1 MTRCHTTC
9 KRSLILHDDRLCCVC
24 SQLPTHLRKI
34 SFTSQLYFL
43 CDIPKE
49 EANLLACAHKQEAWC
64 KVWVMIVEGEKLHS
78 AWTQSTA
85 ENLLSRR
92 HPGPP
97 DVLTFDPGPN
107 FRATEFHAEAR
118 LLGISCN
125 QIPVE
130 AHWAVGK
137 IERFHAPLRR
147 AYEIIRAECGTECS
161 QGAAL
166 QAAVKA
172 VNDTAGP
179 NGLVPTLLV
188 FGAMPRI
195 TMDSPPTPSQTKR
208 AAAVNKA
215 MTELRKLTAKR
226 KLNDALAARNG
237 PELSDRRPRTLELGA
252 EVLVYR
258 EKGNWSG
265 PYKVVSVTENNVRVA
280 LPNGDSDF
288 RSTHV
293 KPYHRYQDQEGEAQ
307 GKDDFIYPEEN
318 QPRPRGR
325 PKAVPKAPKELS
337 TTVAADPTQKP
348 PPDSGVIAPE
358 ADTTPNDRTIEV
370 ATEPEEHRRSGRSRK
385 PKVQF
390 DTLISDKENRAY
402 ELAVKYR
409 AEGKITA
416 PGAPFEQSDAAE
428 IEALLGAGV
437 LQPVSGDNARGRIF
451 GARMVREVKG
461 TPERPYEKSRL
472 VVQGHSDQEKKTLLT
487 QAPTIMRC
495 SQRLILSITPSL
507 MERYGYKLMIRD
519 ISQAYTQSKSQL
531 MRDVL
536 VRIPRELQHRYP
548 RGTYLK
554 VHKPLYGLAESG
566 LHWFDT
572 YQRHHK
578 ERLNCKTSIYD
589 TCLLMTKSSPFGLVG
604 LQTDDTLNLGDPD
617 FIAAEEAELQRAGLL
632 AKPQR
637 VLQEGDTEDF
647 NGCKITLKNGTVVIR
662 QKGQADRLEQVK
674 IGAADRKQQ
683 YVAQR
688 ARGAYI
694 ATICQPEAAFDLSV
708 AAQAKEPTDT
718 EIETLNKRIQ
728 WQIDNKLR
736 GLTYIPLDMEKAK
749 LYVFVDGSLANLV
762 DMSSQIGYLIVL
774 GTETN
779 AEDNAGFEVQ
789 GNIVHWSSV
798 KCSRITR
805 SSLASEIYG
814 MTGGLDLGYV
824 LARTLGTICQQINL
838 PSPELVICT
847 DSKSLYECLVRLG
860 TTLEKRLM
868 IDILAIRQSY
878 ENREIQEIR

>member
-1 MTRCHTTC
+1 M
-9 KRSLILHDDRLCCVC
+9 
-24 SQLPTHLRKI
+24 
-34 SFTSQLYFL
+34 
-43 CDIPKE
+43 
-49 EANLLACAHKQEAWC
+49 
-64 KVWVMIVEGEKLHS
+64 
-78 AWTQSTA
+78 
-85 ENLLSRR
+85 
-92 HPGPP
+92 
-97 DVLTFDPGPN
+97 
-107 FRATEFHAEAR
+107 
-118 LLGISCN
+118 
-125 QIPVE
+125 
-130 AHWAVGK
+130 
-137 IERFHAPLRR
+137 
-147 AYEIIRAECGTECS
+147 
-161 QGAAL
+161 
-166 QAAVKA
+166 
-172 VNDTAGP
+172 
-179 NGLVPTLLV
+179 
-188 FGAMPRI
+188 
-195 TMDSPPTPSQTKR
+195 
-208 AAAVNKA
+208 
-215 MTELRKLTAKR
+215 
-226 KLNDALAARNG
+226 
-237 PELSDRRPRTLELGA
+237 
-252 EVLVYR
+252 
-258 EKGNWSG
+258 
-265 PYKVVSVTENNVRVA
+265 
-280 LPNGDSDF
+280 
-288 RSTHV
+288 
-293 KPYHRYQDQEGEAQ
+293 
-307 GKDDFIYPEEN
+307 
-318 QPRPRGR
+318 
-325 PKAVPKAPKELS
+325 
-337 TTVAADPTQKP
+337 AADPTQKP

-868 IDILAIRQSY
+868 IDILAIRQLY